1 MSFDRR
7 TKSRA
12 SGGIRWLTLVA
23 LAIVVLALIFD
34 LNFIWGLLFLFW
46 AGPSL
51 FTGVAFLVEPIHRS
65 ENPWLFWTI
74 VTLWLGLS
82 LTLILWDI
90 VLLVS

>member
-23 LAIVVLALIFD
+23 LAIVVVALVFD

-51 FTGVAFLVEPIHRS
+51 FTGVTFLVEPIHRS
-65 ENPWLFWTI
+65 ENPRLFWTI

-82 LTLILWDI
+82 LTLIVWDI

>member
-1 MSFDRR
+1 MNFDRR

-23 LAIVVLALIFD
+23 LAIVVVALVFD

-51 FTGVAFLVEPIHRS
+51 FTGVTFLVEPIHRS

-82 LTLILWDI
+82 LTLIVWDI
-90 VLLVS
+90 VLLLT

>member
-7 TKSRA
+7 TRSRA

-51 FTGVAFLVEPIHRS
+51 FTGVTFLVEPIHRS

-74 VTLWLGLS
+74 VSLWLGLS
-82 LTLILWDI
+82 LTLIVWDI
-90 VLLVS
+90 VLVVS

>member
-51 FTGVAFLVEPIHRS
+51 FTGVTFLVEPIHRS
-65 ENPWLFWTI
+65 ENPRLFWTI
-74 VTLWLGLS
+74 VSLWLGLS
-82 LTLILWDI
+82 LTLIVWDI

>member
-34 LNFIWGLLFLFW
+34 LNFIWGLLFFFW

-51 FTGVAFLVEPIHRS
+51 FTGVTFLVEPIHRS
-65 ENPWLFWTI
+65 ENPRLFWTI

-82 LTLILWDI
+82 LTLIVWDI

>member
-51 FTGVAFLVEPIHRS
+51 FTGVTFLVEPIHRS
-65 ENPWLFWTI
+65 ENPLLFWTI
-74 VTLWLGLS
+74 VSLWLGLS
-82 LTLILWDI
+82 LTLIVWDI

>member
-1 MSFDRR
+1 MNFDRR
-7 TKSRA
+7 ARSRA
-12 SGGIRWLTLVA
+12 SGRIRWLTLVA

-51 FTGVAFLVEPIHRS
+51 FTGVTFLVEPIHRS

-74 VTLWLGLS
+74 VSLWLGLS
-82 LTLILWDI
+82 LTLIVWDI
-90 VLLVS
+90 VLVVS

>member
-1 MSFDRR
+1 MNFDRR
-7 TKSRA
+7 ARSRA
-12 SGGIRWLTLVA
+12 RGGIRWLTLVA

-51 FTGVAFLVEPIHRS
+51 FTGVTFLVEPIHRS

-74 VTLWLGLS
+74 VSLWLGLS
-82 LTLILWDI
+82 LTLIVWDI
-90 VLLVS
+90 VLVVS

>member
-12 SGGIRWLTLVA
+12 SGGIRWLTLAA
-23 LAIVVLALIFD
+23 LAIVVVALVFD

-51 FTGVAFLVEPIHRS
+51 FTGVTFLVEPIHRS
-65 ENPWLFWTI
+65 ENPRLFWTI

-82 LTLILWDI
+82 LTLIVWDI